1 MRLRTLKRAAIST
14 AIAASVTLLLSSCS
28 SENISGLGY
37 EKGLSS
43 VNDITLPLWQ
53 GAWITAG
60 IVGVLTAILILWPVF
75 FNRRKKGDTSFPKQ
89 TRYNIPAEIVYTVVP
104 FIIVAVLFYFT
115 ATKEAKITKLSPT
128 ATVAHTVDVK
138 GIQWSW
144 QFTYQDAQGATKPT
158 VTGTPEKPPVLYL
171 AQGEAVRLNITAN
184 DVAHAFQIHPFL
196 IQMQAL
202 PGVENHLEFIPNKIG
217 TYPGFCNIL
226 CGRGH
231 TYMRFYVK
239 VVSPADYETYINSVK
254 AA

>member
-1 MRLRTLKRAAIST
+1 MRSISIKRVVLSGVLALT
-14 AIAASVTLLLSSCS
+14 CVTLLSSCS
-28 SENISGLGY
+28 SQNISGLGY

-43 VNDITLPLWQ
+43 INDITLPLWQ
-53 GAWITAG
+53 GAWIAAG
-60 IVGVLTAILILWPVF
+60 IVGVITAILILWPVF
-75 FNRRKKGDTSFPKQ
+75 FSRRKKGETGYPKQ
-89 TRYNIPAEIVYTVVP
+89 TRYNIPAEVVYTVVP
-104 FIIVAVLFYFT
+104 FLIVAVLFYFT
-115 ATKEAKITKLSPT
+115 ATSESKITKLSPS
-128 ATVAHTVDVK
+128 ASVAHTIDVK

-144 QFTYQDAQGATKPT
+144 QFTYQDASGATKPT

-202 PGVENHLEFIPNKIG
+202 PGVENHLEFIPKKVG

-239 VVSPADYETYINSVK
+239 VVSPADYQTYINSVK